1 MNKNK
6 IDRTVTIFIGGKERK
21 MRFNINAIVELES
34 KIPEK
39 NIIALMSKN
48 SFPIETLIIATW
60 IGLKYQDKLLDIKK
74 VKKWVADYLVE
85 NSYAKLYA
93 LVFGAIGISGLCGNG
108 NISLFQDVIAKA
120 NAINEDEPEE
130 NEDTDE
136 KN

>member
-1 MNKNK
+1 MNK
-6 IDRTVTIFIGGKERK
+6 IDKTVSIFIGGKERK
-21 MRFNINAIVELES
+21 MRFNINAILELES

-39 NIIALMSKN
+39 NIT
-48 SFPIETLIIATW
+48 TLIGAGTFSMDTLITATW

-93 LVFGAIGISGLCGNG
+93 LVLGAIGISGLCGG

-120 NAINEDEPEE
+120 NAIDEDEPEE